1 MTRQQDGQTRQ
12 PIELMLQALNRH
24 LDRLRT
30 QFNLY
35 FAGELRVPPES
46 DRENLERQIRQL
58 QNSSQ
63 RSARLSL
70 LQENLVSQFA
80 LYNNMW
86 QKKMA
91 DREQGVNRQEKTP
104 AKPATADR
112 SASTAQ
118 LKDIAV
124 DLNQPNSFAP
134 LGRACRDLLGT
145 GSATQHEKM
154 IQLLQQKLAK
164 AGIPQARI
172 MVRMEEGKLRF
183 KVKPVTTKS

>member
-1 MTRQQDGQTRQ
+1 MDREQEGLGRQ
-12 PIELMLQALNRH
+12 PVELLLQALNRH

-30 QFNLY
+30 QFNLF

-91 DREQGVNRQEKTP
+91 EREQGLNRMEKTRAGLSSATGSPEEP
-104 AKPATADR
+104 AVRD
-112 SASTAQ
+112 
-118 LKDIAV
+118 LAV
-124 DLNQPNSFAP
+124 DLGNPESFSP
-134 LGRACRDLLGT
+134 LGPLF
-145 GSATQHEKM
+145 
-154 IQLLQQKLAK
+154 QK
-164 AGIPQARI
+164 I
-172 MVRMEEGKLRF
+172 MGADA
-183 KVKPVTTKS
+183 PPPA